1 MMYYKLKQI
10 YSSFYTGADEEDVI
24 VNAFNMY
31 DEGDGK
37 CKEET

>member
-1 MMYYKLKQI
+1 MYWKLNQI
-10 YSSFYTGADEEDVI
+10 YGLFYTGADEEDVI